1 MKENPEVKC
10 ATNVTSTHLPF
21 DLKIQ
26 KSDSANSP
34 DGKDIAEIA
43 HVKQYM
49 QVTPKAKR
57 HYYTEALSL
66 PYDFEPFQ
74 EKSDITIPKGW
85 VKNIWTE
92 VFFFISKIIF
102 SLVKLQS

>member
-1 MKENPEVKC
+1 MGIKLIHVSSFYRKKILRSNNELKKYLKENPEVKC

-49 QVTPKAKR
+49 QVTPKR

-66 PYDFEPFQ
+66 PYDFEPSQ
-74 EKSDITIPKGW
+74 EKSDATIPKG
-85 VKNIWTE
+85 
-92 VFFFISKIIF
+92 
-102 SLVKLQS
+102 